1 MRLLAAAG
9 LALLLIAAPTFAA
22 EPAKAPPTDA
32 QKAAAVELLEASNS
46 RAMMMQMIDAMA
58 PMMVGQLKHEHPQL
72 SDKAAA
78 AFTTAFKEEM
88 AANLDSLMAMMAA
101 VYVEHF
107 SEADLKAI
115 TAFYRSE
122 AGKHCLAE
130 MPGILKETM
139 PLGMQWGREI
149 GPKAAEKA
157 IKKLEKE
164 GVSL

>member
-1 MRLLAAAG
+1 MIRSAILAFAVALCLGTPVLAG
-9 LALLLIAAPTFAA
+9 DLPT
-22 EPAKAPPTDA
+22 ESH
-32 QKAAAVELLEASNS
+32 KAAAVELLDASNS

-58 PMMVGQLKHEHPQL
+58 PMVVAQLKQEHPQM
-72 SDKAAA
+72 SDKAVA
-78 AFTTAFKEEM
+78 AFTAAFKEEM
-88 AANLDSLMAMMAA
+88 SANVDGLMTMFAA

-115 TAFYRSE
+115 TAFYRSD

-139 PLGMQWGREI
+139 PLGMKWGREI
-149 GPKAAEKA
+149 GPKAAERA